1 MVGYRTAHSQFGK
14 LVNMNP
20 VPSTSTSTSTSTI
33 PTRKQ
38 HRSPTTNQ
46 RQEKQ
51 ELSEY
56 QNQSI
61 NF

>member
-1 MVGYRTAHSQFGK
+1 MVGYRTAHSHFGK

-20 VPSTSTSTSTSTI
+20 VPSTSTSTI